1 MNTQVEKNETT
12 LTGRV
17 VSNKAD
23 KTITVVIERLV
34 KHPTYGKYVRRRTK
48 LLAHDE
54 TNQCHEGDLV
64 TIGQC
69 RPLSKRKAWTLLKV
83 VERATDAA
91 PVSV

>member
-1 MNTQVEKNETT
+1 MNAQAEKNETT

-69 RPLSKRKAWTLLKV
+69 RPLSKRKAWTLLTV
-83 VERATDAA
+83 VERANDAA

>member
-1 MNTQVEKNETT
+1 MNAQTEKNETT

-34 KHPTYGKYVRRRTK
+34 KHPNYGKYVKRRTK

-54 TNQCHEGDLV
+54 RNECHEGDLV

-69 RPLSKRKAWTLLKV
+69 RPLSKRKSWTLLKV
-83 VERATDAA
+83 VERASDAA
-91 PVSV
+91 PVAV

>member
-1 MNTQVEKNETT
+1 MTEQTEQTAKT

-23 KTITVVIERLV
+23 KTISVVIERLV
-34 KHPTYGKYVRRRTK
+34 KHATYGKYVRRRTK

-54 TNQCHEGDLV
+54 QNQCREGDLV

-69 RPLSKRKAWTLLKV
+69 RPLSKRKAWTLV
-83 VERATDAA
+83 SIVERAQG
-91 PVSV
+91 

>member
-69 RPLSKRKAWTLLKV
+69 RPLSKRKAWTLLAV
-83 VERATDAA
+83 VERANDAA
-91 PVSV
+91 PVAV

>member
-83 VERATDAA
+83 VERANDAA

>member
-1 MNTQVEKNETT
+1 MNTQVEKNEST

-23 KTITVVIERLV
+23 KTITVMIERLV
-34 KHPTYGKYVRRRTK
+34 KHQTYGKYVRRRTK

-54 TNQCHEGDLV
+54 RNECQQGDLV

-69 RPLSKRKAWTLLKV
+69 RPLSKRKSWTLLKV
-83 VERATDAA
+83 VERADSAA